1 MHTQENSQPP
11 LRELDRRESNGII
24 VTLLWNPSIERVSV
38 AVQDTLAGD
47 SFAFEVPGREA
58 LAAFHHPYAYAPA
71 TVGSRGTRGVS
82 EALTTPLLI
91 RTRWS

>member
-1 MHTQENSQPP
+1 MYTQENSQPP

-24 VTLLWNPSIERVSV
+24 VTLLWNASAEQVSV
-38 AVQDTLAGD
+38 AVEDVLSGD
-47 SFAFEVPGREA
+47 AFTFEVPGSEA

-71 TVGSRGTRGVS
+71 TAGSRGASGVRG
-82 EALTTPLLI
+82 ALTPLLI